1 MDKDF
6 EVFYQEAPK
15 VSLAPTCRHLI
26 AAQVSTSQEAL
37 DIPEAMVLEEKT
49 PDLLALLTTHAG
61 DDSPVVPI
69 VPRPPTPAPAHATT
83 AKVIKKKRKRGKTVM
98 GSEKG
103 EIPHLGQQWP
113 TKEPR
118 TTRASQKKGGTT
130 QASKGIEKDQC
141 PKPTIWNPAF
151 VLSSGDY
158 VTFEASFK
166 DLYKG
171 RSRLVSECLEKA
183 LLLPK
188 DMQELQ
194 GLRKREVFLSLKR
207 DLAKVRL
214 TPS

>member
-1 MDKDF
+1 M
-6 EVFYQEAPK
+6 
-15 VSLAPTCRHLI
+15 
-26 AAQVSTSQEAL
+26 
-37 DIPEAMVLEEKT
+37 
-49 PDLLALLTTHAG
+49 
-61 DDSPVVPI
+61 VPI
-69 VPRPPTPAPAHATT
+69 VPRPPTPAPAHTTT
-83 AKVIKKKRKRGKTVM
+83 AKAIKKKRKRGKIVK
-98 GSEKG
+98 GSKKG
-103 EIPHLGQQWP
+103 KIPHLAQQWP

-118 TTRASQKKGGTT
+118 TTRASQKKGGATE
-130 QASKGIEKDQC
+130 ASKGIERDQY

-151 VLSSGDY
+151 VLNSGDY
-158 VTFEASFK
+158 VTFEASLR
-166 DLYKG
+166 DPYKG